1 MWKNIVIIL
10 VLNIISSN
18 CVSENFTKGTRL
30 IILKFEVTHFP
41 TDLNE
46 NLLQKGTVQNVQS
59 ERPIVSLFN
68 TIRERIRNRF
78 SPKGNN
84 TISTTVSST
93 STVSTNPT
101 TTTQEE
107 STSTTTVKPQQP
119 LEVASENLESAPLS
133 TFPIKAAE
141 VLIDSEFDENDS
153 PVSLN
158 LVEPIT
164 ETSTTTTTPPTTA
177 TPPPPCKCEELNIQ
191 ILDFVT
197 KIINGMRMNTENIS
211 RLNLSL
217 VKFEGD
223 LEERLNEISEV
234 LKSLNDQV
242 AVNNEISQYCYS
254 NKELNGKK
262 KTGPATQSNIIK
274 LDIIKP

>member
-141 VLIDSEFDENDS
+141 VLINSEFDENDS

-164 ETSTTTTTPPTTA
+164 ETSTTTPPTTA

-211 RLNLSL
+211 RLNNAL
-217 VKFEGD
+217 VKFKGD

-254 NKELNGKK
+254 NKDLNGKK